1 MTPTFGARGFARSA
15 AIVIALSCVAAA
27 CGAVGNSGVTAKSSR
42 ANGASGS
49 PSESSAPVPTAP
61 VTTLPNAAP
70 TNSVPPTTT
79 TTVPTEKPPTV
90 PDTTPASPSGTRP
103 SPLDTTTDTQKPLAV
118 PSNQSVID
126 FGSTKPPQSYDGY
139 LVAAFSD
146 IEAFWAAQYPAVY
159 GSSFKP
165 LSGGIFAAYPSRREP
180 IPGCGSG
187 QTAYADVKGNAF
199 YCTEGDFIVYDD
211 AVLLPE
217 LVKSLGESSVG
228 VVLAHEF
235 GHAIQQRAGDVN
247 QPTILREQQ
256 ADCFAGAWA
265 AHVGR
270 GEAANLSFGDAQ
282 IKQGLIAMIQVRDPL
297 FVSGSTADAHG
308 SGFDRVGAFQ
318 DGFVG
323 GTKRCSTFFT
333 EGRENNLIDIP
344 FNPAD
349 PTGNLPFQDPTG
361 AGNDIVTDIPA
372 DLNRFWTTAAAS
384 AGATGFSAPTLTP
397 FPAAGPYPACA
408 GLDAVDL
415 EGHVVYCASSNSVLV
430 DQDLAV
436 TLDADPLYGDLS
448 IGYLIGDAYAE
459 AVQTAAHSTLT
470 GAKRV
475 LLDDCYTGAW
485 TATDI
490 PDPTTGQAR
499 GGGKITLSAG
509 DLDEAIATALTRSDS
524 TADQNQQ
531 GTAFDKIAAFRA
543 GVLGG
548 VSACRQRYG

>member
-1 MTPTFGARGFARSA
+1 M
-15 AIVIALSCVAAA
+15 VVALSCLAIACGVAA
-27 CGAVGNSGVTAKSSR
+27 NNGVIAKSSR
-42 ANGASGS
+42 ANGTSG
-49 PSESSAPVPTAP
+49 PSAAVPTAP
-61 VTTLPNAAP
+61 ATTLPNA
-70 TNSVPPTTT
+70 VPPDAVQPAPTTT
-79 TTVPTEKPPTV
+79 APTEKPSTV
-90 PDTTPASPSGTRP
+90 PNTSPASPSGTPP
-103 SPLDTTTDTQKPLAV
+103 SSVGTTNDTTVDPQKPIDV
-118 PSNQSVID
+118 PPDQAVID

-323 GTKRCSTFFT
+323 GVTRCSRFFT

-459 AVQTAAHSTLT
+459 AVQTAAHGTLT

-509 DLDEAIATALTRSDS
+509 DLDEAIATALARSDS
-524 TADQNQQ
+524 AADQNQQ

-543 GVLGG
+543 GVLGD
-548 VSACRQRYG
+548 VSVCRQQYG